1 TPITQTTLTTHPT
14 TPQQLTTTLHN
25 LTNTNDNGLLRTT
38 WSELRLAEGAAE
50 QGSWAVLG
58 EDVAGL
64 LPEPTTTDG
73 YADLDALL
81 SALADGAPAPELVLA
96 RIPDPDR
103 DAPLPAAVR
112 TAAYP
117 TLELL
122 QRWLAAPELDQ
133 VRLVLVGTG
142 AAAVTPGEHLAA
154 PALAAVWGL
163 VRSAQAENPD
173 RITLLDLDAHPGT
186 PATAE
191 TLAATLAAAH
201 AAGEPQ
207 LAVRNNK
214 PYTPRLT
221 PNTAPA
227 LTPPQDAPNWRLEIL
242 EKGTLDSLTLAPSGG
257 GEEESLP
264 SGHVRVA
271 IHAAGL
277 NFRDS
282 LIALGLYPEDDAPFG
297 SEAAGIV
304 THAAEDVSDFRPGDR
319 VYGLFPGSITRFS
332 TTDQRYLARTPA
344 HFTHTEAATTAV
356 VHLTA
361 YHALK
366 HLADLQPHHH
376 LLIHAATGGVGLAA
390 LNIARHIGATVHTTT
405 SVYKQHH
412 LAGLGVPA
420 SHISNSRDLSFEE
433 HVNATTD
440 GQGIDFALHSL
451 TKEYTD
457 ATLRLLEPRKGHLI
471 DIGKL
476 DIRDADT
483 VGRDH
488 PGVGYSYFDLFET
501 GPDHIQQLLKEL
513 TALFEARVL
522 EPLPITAWEISDA
535 PAALRHLA
543 SGRHIGK
550 LALTVPQ
557 PLDPN
562 GTVLIT
568 GATGTLGAHVARH
581 LATHHHANRFL
592 LLSRSGTNAPGADQ
606 LLTELRELGAHA
618 DLLATDTAD
627 HHALTEALATIPT
640 DHPLTGV
647 FHVAGVLDDGT
658 LAALTPERLD
668 TVLRPKADAAWHL
681 HRLTEHL
688 DLAAFVL
695 FSSAAGTLGTPGQA
709 NYAAAN
715 AALDAL
721 AHHRHTHGLPAT
733 SIAWGLWAETST
745 LTTNLQSTDRSRLNR
760 SGAVPLTT
768 ERGLALLD
776 AALLS
781 RQSVL
786 TAVQLDES
794 ALRGDAAAAPALLR
808 GLLRAPARRVAAAA
822 AAAPSGP
829 SLTDRLAPLNPSA
842 RRNLLL
848 DLVRGEA
855 AVVLAHPDAARLAP
869 DQPFKDLG
877 FDSLTAVELRNRLR
891 AATGLH
897 LPTTLVFDHP
907 TPEALAA
914 RLLADLAVP
923 EQGSA
928 QADEGAGDEGAAGLR
943 ALEASMEEA
952 LAAGA
957 AVPGALLGRL
967 RVLLSRLEAG
977 GVEEAGA
984 DSEAIDLENATH
996 DEIFALIDGGSS

>member
-25 LTNTNDNGLLRTT
+25 LTNTNDNSTNSTPLLQLSWNELAATATPEDHPASWTLLGTDHLGL
-38 WSELRLAEGAAE
+38 A
-50 QGSWAVLG
+50 
-58 EDVAGL
+58 
-64 LPEPTTTDG
+64 P
-73 YADLDALL
+73 
-81 SALADGAPAPELVLA
+81 ALAAARTGTAPAVTVAQLAAAPDISWPHAVREASRAALDLVQAWLA
-96 RIPDPDR
+96 D
-103 DAPLPAAVR
+103 PAAD
-112 TAAYP
+112 A
-117 TLELL
+117 
-122 QRWLAAPELDQ
+122 D
-133 VRLVLVGTG
+133 RLVVVTSG
-142 AAAVTPGEHLAA
+142 AVEPAENEHLAA

-163 VRSAQAENPD
+163 LRSAQAENPD
-173 RITLLDLDAHPGT
+173 RITLLDLDDPAASHDVLT
-186 PATAE
+186 TAVATALTQGE
-191 TLAATLAAAH
+191 AQLALRKGTVFVPRLVRAAAPLP
-201 AAGEPQ
+201 EP
-207 LAVRNNK
+207 A
-214 PYTPRLT
+214 
-221 PNTAPA
+221 
-227 LTPPQDAPNWRLEIL
+227 DAPSWRLDVTEA
-242 EKGTLDSLTLAPSGG
+242 GTLDNVALLPTEAVGA
-257 GEEESLP
+257 EALP

-282 LIALGLYPEDDAPFG
+282 LIALGLYPDDDAPFG
-297 SEAAGIV
+297 SEAAGTI
-304 THAAEDVSDFRPGDR
+304 THTAEDVTHLKPGDR
-319 VYGLFPGSITRFS
+319 VYGLFPGAITPA
-332 TTDQRYLARTPA
+332 TVTDARYLARTPS
-344 HFTHTEAATTAV
+344 HFTHTEAATTPV
-356 VHLTA
+356 VYLTA

-405 SVYKQHH
+405 SVHKQHH
-412 LAGLGVPA
+412 LTARGIPTT
-420 SHISNSRDLSFEE
+420 HISNSRDLSFEE
-433 HVNATTD
+433 HINSTTD

-451 TKEYTD
+451 THDYTD

-488 PGVGYSYFDLFET
+488 PGVGYTHFDMHAT
-501 GPDHIQQLLKEL
+501 GADHIQGMLQDL
-513 TALFEARVL
+513 TELFENGDL
-522 EPLPITAWEISDA
+522 EALPTLSQSVGYA
-535 PAALRHLA
+535 PGVLRHLA
-543 SGRHIGK
+543 AGQHIGK

-581 LATHHHANRFL
+581 LATQHHANRFL

-647 FHVAGVLDDGT
+647 FHVAGVLRDAT
-658 LAALTPERLD
+658 VPSLSHAHLD
-668 TVLRPKADAAWHL
+668 SVLGPKTDAAWNL
-681 HRLTEHL
+681 HELTKHL

-733 SIAWGLWAETST
+733 SIAWGLWAEAST
-745 LTTNLQSTDRSRLNR
+745 LTTNLQTADRTRMSR
-760 SGAVPLTT
+760 SGVLPLST
-768 ERGLALLD
+768 EEGLALLD
-776 AALLS
+776 AALS
-781 RQSVL
+781 NHQPVL
-786 TAVQLDES
+786 TALHLDDS
-794 ALRGDAAAAPALLR
+794 ALQDGGTAVPPLLQGVLRAPRRRAAAATAGSAQAAGP
-808 GLLRAPARRVAAAA
+808 GLAERLTGLTAA
-822 AAAPSGP
+822 
-829 SLTDRLAPLNPSA
+829 DQQRLV
-842 RRNLLL
+842 L

-855 AVVLAHPDAARLAP
+855 ATVLAHPDPDRLAP

-891 AATGLH
+891 TATGLH

-907 TPEALAA
+907 TPLALAGA
-914 RLLADLAVP
+914 VLADLAP
-923 EQGSA
+923 EPASANVAVLTEIGRLEELLHEFAGGSG
-928 QADEGAGDEGAAGLR
+928 QDENGDGGGADDRNEVTARLR
-943 ALEASMEEA
+943 ALLRGWDDGQQAHGPDEDTVDLDSADDDELFSA
-952 LAAGA
+952 LERE
-957 AVPGALLGRL
+957 LG
-967 RVLLSRLEAG
+967 S
-977 GVEEAGA
+977 
-984 DSEAIDLENATH
+984 D
-996 DEIFALIDGGSS
+996 